1 MRAQRK
7 PLISIRGCCYN
18 IGSLSPRR
26 RDGEMN
32 MIAVIFEVWPKAGH
46 RQQYLDLAAELR
58 PLLEKI
64 DGFISIERFESLTE
78 PGKIL
83 SLSVFRDEAA
93 IAAWRNLDAHRRA
106 QARGR
111 AEVFAGYRLRIAGV
125 IRDYG
130 MDERDQAPADSLGV
144 HG

>member
-1 MRAQRK
+1 
-7 PLISIRGCCYN
+7 
-18 IGSLSPRR
+18 
-26 RDGEMN
+26 
-32 MIAVIFEVWPKAGH
+32 MIAVIFEVWPKEGR

-58 PLLEKI
+58 PLLANI
-64 DGFISIERFESLTE
+64 DGFVSVERFESLTE

-93 IAAWRNLDAHRRA
+93 VAEWRNLDAHRRV

-111 AEVFAGYRLRIAGV
+111 GEIFAKYRLRIAGV

-130 MDERDQAPADSLGV
+130 MNEREQAPTDSVGV